1 MGLRITGNGV
11 NGIPSEFFPLEFW
24 IDIKVWL
31 FILLRSLF
39 FWDVVLHHWLI
50 DDQCFDTLFCLRTS
64 GTIYTVTWHHITEEW
79 KPQLYHHESVK
90 TCILCCLLWR
100 LVFMNKHYAGD
111 YPSAACCGDLPICVI
126 LPVYE
131 RQVLKILV
139 IIAALIQKS
148 DFYMNLL
155 VHIVSPDETCHS
167 CKNT

>member
-1 MGLRITGNGV
+1 
-11 NGIPSEFFPLEFW
+11 
-24 IDIKVWL
+24 
-31 FILLRSLF
+31 
-39 FWDVVLHHWLI
+39 
-50 DDQCFDTLFCLRTS
+50 
-64 GTIYTVTWHHITEEW
+64 
-79 KPQLYHHESVK
+79 
-90 TCILCCLLWR
+90 
-100 LVFMNKHYAGD
+100 MNKHYAGD